1 MFPFVMN
8 ATPQKV
14 VLSLAAVLIAGLGI
28 GTPVA
33 AQTVVI
39 EDGLIGYW
47 SFNKDTVKGNTVQD
61 IWGDQ
66 DAEMIGKIQIVQG
79 KFGEAVQLEGGAGSR
94 VQMTDDIKK
103 AKLPTEGMTVE
114 LWAWDE
120 QFIEWGGYIVAV
132 QDNGPFEKGWL
143 LGTRWK
149 QFSFA
154 LSSDDA
160 DDGDGLLTY
169 LNAAN
174 TYDAGKWHHVVG
186 TYDGAEM
193 KIYVNGKLENTSDA
207 QSGAINY
214 PDRVFFS
221 IGSYK
226 DDNADFVHKGMLDEV
241 RLYDRA
247 LSEKEISNNLNA
259 EGLAVE
265 ATGKL
270 SLTWGRIKAAATR
283 FPIATPPLTP

>member
-1 MFPFVMN
+1 MFPFIMN
-8 ATPQKV
+8 ARKKV
-14 VLSLAAVLIAGLGI
+14 ILSLVAVLIAGLGI
-28 GTPVA
+28 GIPVT
-33 AQTVVI
+33 AQKVVI

-47 SFNKDTVKGNTVQD
+47 SFDKDTVKGNTVQD

-66 DAEMIGKIQIVQG
+66 DAEMIGKIEIVQG
-79 KFGEAVQLEGGAGSR
+79 KFGEAVQLGGGAGAR

-103 AKLPTEGMTVE
+103 AKLPTEEMTVE

-132 QDNGPFEKGWL
+132 QDNGAFEKGWL

-149 QFSFA
+149 AFSFA
-154 LSSDDA
+154 LSSDGA

-169 LNAAN
+169 LNSVN
-174 TYDAGKWHHVVG
+174 TYDVGEWHHVVG
-186 TYDGAEM
+186 TYDGEDM
-193 KIYVNGKLENTSDA
+193 KIYVDGKLEATSSV

-221 IGSYK
+221 IGAYK
-226 DDNADFVHKGMLDEV
+226 DDNEDFVHKGMLDEV

-247 LSEKEISNNLNA
+247 LSEKEVVNNMEA

-265 ATGKL
+265 PAGKL
-270 SLTWGRIKAAATR
+270 SLTWGQIKAAAR
-283 FPIATPPLTP
+283 R

>member
-1 MFPFVMN
+1 MFLFVMN
-8 ATPQKV
+8 AIPKKV

-28 GTPVA
+28 GIPVA

-47 SFNKDTVKGNTVQD
+47 SFDKGTVKGNTVQD

-79 KFGEAVQLEGGAGSR
+79 KFGEAVQLEGGAGAR

-114 LWAWDE
+114 LWVWDE

-149 QFSFA
+149 AFSFA

-169 LNAAN
+169 LNSVN
-174 TYDAGKWHHVVG
+174 TYDMGEWHHVVG
-186 TYDGAEM
+186 TYDSAEM
-193 KIYVNGKLENTSDA
+193 KIYVNGKLENTSDD

-226 DDNADFVHKGMLDEV
+226 DDNEDFVHKGMIDEV

-247 LSEKEISNNLNA
+247 LSEKEVSNNLNA

-265 ATGKL
+265 VAGKL
-270 SLTWGRIKAAATR
+270 SLTWGQIKAAAR
-283 FPIATPPLTP
+283 R

>member
-1 MFPFVMN
+1 MFLFVMK
-8 ATPQKV
+8 ATKKV
-14 VLSLAAVLIAGLGI
+14 LLSLAVVLIFGLGTGI
-28 GTPVA
+28 PVI
-33 AQTVVI
+33 AQKVVI

-47 SFNKDTVKGNTVQD
+47 SFDKDTVKGNKVTD

-66 DAEMIGKIQIVQG
+66 DAEMIGKLEIVPG
-79 KFGEAVQLEGGAGSR
+79 KFGEAVQLGGGAGAR
-94 VQMTDDIKK
+94 IQITDDIKK
-103 AKLPTEGMTVE
+103 AKLPSEEMTVE

-132 QDNGPFEKGWL
+132 QDNGAFEKGWL

-149 QFSFA
+149 AFSFA
-154 LSSDDA
+154 LSSEDA

-169 LNAAN
+169 LNSAN
-174 TYDAGKWHHVVG
+174 TYNVNEWYHVVG
-186 TYDGAEM
+186 TYDGKEM
-193 KIYVNGKLENTSDA
+193 KIYVDGKLEGTSSV

-221 IGSYK
+221 IGAYK
-226 DDNADFVHKGMLDEV
+226 DDNEDFVHKGMLDEV

-247 LSEKEISNNLNA
+247 LSEKEVLNNLQA

-265 ATGKL
+265 PAGKL
-270 SLTWGRIKAAATR
+270 SLTWGQIKAAAR
-283 FPIATPPLTP
+283 K

>member
-8 ATPQKV
+8 AKTQKV
-14 VLSLAAVLIAGLGI
+14 VLGLAAVLIAGLGI
-28 GTPVA
+28 GVPVA

-79 KFGEAVQLEGGAGSR
+79 KFGEAAQLEGGAGSR
-94 VQMTDDIKK
+94 IQMTDDIKK

-114 LWAWDE
+114 VWVSDE

-169 LNAAN
+169 LNSVN
-174 TYDAGKWHHVVG
+174 TFDAGKWHHVVG

-226 DDNADFVHKGMLDEV
+226 DDNEDFVHKGKLDEV

-270 SLTWGRIKAAATR
+270 SLTWGQIKAAAR
-283 FPIATPPLTP
+283 R

>member
-1 MFPFVMN
+1 MFLFVMK
-8 ATPQKV
+8 ATKKV
-14 VLSLAAVLIAGLGI
+14 LLSLAVVLIFGLGTGI
-28 GTPVA
+28 PVI
-33 AQTVVI
+33 AQKVVI

-47 SFNKDTVKGNTVQD
+47 SFDKDTVKGNKVTD

-66 DAEMIGKIQIVQG
+66 DAEMIGKLEIVPG
-79 KFGEAVQLEGGAGSR
+79 KFGEAVQLGGGAGAR
-94 VQMTDDIKK
+94 IQITDDIKK
-103 AKLPTEGMTVE
+103 AKLPSEEMTVE

-132 QDNGPFEKGWL
+132 QDNGAFEKGWL

-149 QFSFA
+149 AFSFA
-154 LSSDDA
+154 LSSEDA

-169 LNAAN
+169 LNSAN
-174 TYDAGKWHHVVG
+174 TYNVNEWYHVVG
-186 TYDGAEM
+186 TYDGKEM
-193 KIYVNGKLENTSDA
+193 KIYVDGKLEGTSSV

-221 IGSYK
+221 IGAYK
-226 DDNADFVHKGMLDEV
+226 DDNEDFVHKGMLDEV

-247 LSEKEISNNLNA
+247 LSEKEVLNNLQA

-265 ATGKL
+265 PAGKL
-270 SLTWGRIKAAATR
+270 SLTWGQIKAAAR
-283 FPIATPPLTP
+283 R

>member
-1 MFPFVMN
+1 MFLFIMK
-8 ATPQKV
+8 ATKKV
-14 VLSLAAVLIAGLGI
+14 VLSLAVVLIFGLGTEI
-28 GTPVA
+28 PVI
-33 AQTVVI
+33 AQKVVI

-47 SFNKDTVKGNTVQD
+47 SFDKDTVKGNKVTD

-66 DAEMIGKIQIVQG
+66 DAEMIGKLEIVPG
-79 KFGEAVQLEGGAGSR
+79 KFGEAVQLGGGAGAR
-94 VQMTDDIKK
+94 IQITDDIKK
-103 AKLPTEGMTVE
+103 AKLPSEEMTVE

-132 QDNGPFEKGWL
+132 QDNGAFEKGWL

-149 QFSFA
+149 AFSFA
-154 LSSDDA
+154 LSSEDA

-169 LNAAN
+169 LNSAN
-174 TYDAGKWHHVVG
+174 TYNVNEWYHVVG
-186 TYDGAEM
+186 TYDGKEM
-193 KIYVNGKLENTSDA
+193 KIYVDGKLEGTSSV

-221 IGSYK
+221 IGAYK
-226 DDNADFVHKGMLDEV
+226 DDNEDFVHKGMLDEV

-247 LSEKEISNNLNA
+247 LSEKEVLNNLQA

-265 ATGKL
+265 PAGKL
-270 SLTWGRIKAAATR
+270 SLTWGQIKAAAR
-283 FPIATPPLTP
+283 R

>member
-1 MFPFVMN
+1 MLPFVMN
-8 ATPQKV
+8 ATAKKM
-14 VLSLAAVLIAGLGI
+14 VLSLAAVLITGLGI
-28 GTPVA
+28 GIPVA

-114 LWAWDE
+114 VWVWDE

-169 LNAAN
+169 LNSAN
-174 TYDAGKWHHVVG
+174 TYDMGEWHHVVG
-186 TYDGAEM
+186 TYDGKEM

-207 QSGAINY
+207 QSGVINY

-226 DDNADFVHKGMLDEV
+226 DDNEDFVHKGMIDEV

-247 LSEKEISNNLNA
+247 FSEKEVSNNLNA

-265 ATGKL
+265 VAGKL
-270 SLTWGRIKAAATR
+270 SLTWGQIKAAAGR
-283 FPIATPPLTP
+283 

>member
-1 MFPFVMN
+1 MFLFVMK
-8 ATPQKV
+8 ARKKV

-28 GTPVA
+28 GIPVI

-47 SFNKDTVKGNTVQD
+47 SFDKDTVKGNTIMD
-61 IWGDQ
+61 IWGNQ
-66 DAEMIGKIQIVQG
+66 DAEMIGKLEIVPG
-79 KFGEAVQLEGGAGSR
+79 KFGEAVQLGGGAGAR
-94 VQMTDDIKK
+94 VRITDDIEK
-103 AKLPTEGMTVE
+103 AELPSKEMTVE

-120 QFIEWGGYIVAV
+120 QFIEWGGYVVAV
-132 QDNGPFEKGWL
+132 QDNGAFEKGWL

-149 QFSFA
+149 AFSFA
-154 LSSDDA
+154 LSSEDA

-169 LNAAN
+169 LSTAN
-174 TYDAGKWHHVVG
+174 LYDTNEWYHVVG
-186 TYDGAEM
+186 TYDSKEM
-193 KIYVNGKLENTSDA
+193 KIYVNGKLEGTSGV

-221 IGSYK
+221 IGAYK
-226 DDNADFVHKGMLDEV
+226 DDNEDFVHKGMLDEV

-247 LSEKEISNNLNA
+247 LSEKEILNNLQA

-265 ATGKL
+265 PAGKL
-270 SLTWGRIKAAATR
+270 SLTWGQIKAAAR
-283 FPIATPPLTP
+283 R

>member
-1 MFPFVMN
+1 MFLFVMN
-8 ATPQKV
+8 ATKKA
-14 VLSLAAVLIAGLGI
+14 VLSLAVVLIAGLGTGI
-28 GTPVA
+28 PVI

-47 SFNKDTVKGNTVQD
+47 SFDKDTVKGNTVMD
-61 IWGDQ
+61 IWGNQ
-66 DAEMIGKIQIVQG
+66 DAEMIGKLEIVPG
-79 KFGEAVQLEGGAGSR
+79 KFGEAVQLGGGAGAR
-94 VQMTDDIKK
+94 VQITDDIKK
-103 AKLPTEGMTVE
+103 AELPSKEMTVE

-132 QDNGPFEKGWL
+132 QDNGAFEKGWL

-149 QFSFA
+149 AFSFA
-154 LSSDDA
+154 LSSEDA

-169 LNAAN
+169 LNSAN
-174 TYDAGKWHHVVG
+174 LYDVNEWYHVVG
-186 TYDGAEM
+186 TYDSKEM
-193 KIYVNGKLENTSDA
+193 KIYVNGKLEGTSGV

-221 IGSYK
+221 IGAYK
-226 DDNADFVHKGMLDEV
+226 DDNEDFVHKGMLDEV

-247 LSEKEISNNLNA
+247 LSEKEVSNNLQA

-265 ATGKL
+265 PAGKL
-270 SLTWGRIKAAATR
+270 SLTWGQIKAAAR
-283 FPIATPPLTP
+283 R

>member
-8 ATPQKV
+8 ATTQKV

-28 GTPVA
+28 GIPVA

-61 IWGDQ
+61 IWGNQ

-79 KFGEAVQLEGGAGSR
+79 KFGEAAQLEGGAGSR

-114 LWAWDE
+114 VWVSDE

-169 LNAAN
+169 LNSVN
-174 TYDAGKWHHVVG
+174 TFDMGKWHHVVG

-226 DDNADFVHKGMLDEV
+226 DDNEDFVHKGMIDEV

-247 LSEKEISNNLNA
+247 LSEKEVSNNLNA

-265 ATGKL
+265 AAGKL
-270 SLTWGRIKAAATR
+270 SLTWGQIKAAAR
-283 FPIATPPLTP
+283 R

>member
-1 MFPFVMN
+1 MFPSVMN
-8 ATPQKV
+8 ASRRKV
-14 VLSLAAVLIAGLGI
+14 VLSLAAVLIVGLGI
-28 GTPVA
+28 GIPAV

-47 SFNKDTVKGNTVQD
+47 SFDKDTVKGNTVED
-61 IWGDQ
+61 LWGDQ

-79 KFGEAVQLEGGAGSR
+79 KFGEAVQLGGGAGAR

-132 QDNGPFEKGWL
+132 QDNGAFEKGWL

-149 QFSFA
+149 AFSFA
-154 LSSDDA
+154 LSSDGA

-169 LNAAN
+169 LNSVN
-174 TYDAGKWHHVVG
+174 TYDMNEWHHVVG
-186 TYDGAEM
+186 TYDGEEM
-193 KIYVNGKLENTSDA
+193 KIYIDGKLEGTSGV
-207 QSGAINY
+207 QSGPINY

-221 IGSYK
+221 IGAYK
-226 DDNADFVHKGMLDEV
+226 DDNEDFVHKGRLDEV

-247 LSEKEISNNLNA
+247 LSEKEVSNNLEA

-265 ATGKL
+265 SAGKL
-270 SLTWGRIKAAATR
+270 SLTWGQIKAAASR
-283 FPIATPPLTP
+283 